1 MEFAIEKINKLYNSN
16 INLVTGFSPNE
27 VFWSTNKEILKKVY
41 YNTTKYFSNYNIE
54 DKTIECGDKC
64 VISNKLYVR
73 NKNKNNEIILE
84 EKKLS
89 KKMKF
94 ILSQEK

>member
-1 MEFAIEKINKLYNSN
+1 MA
-16 INLVTGFSPNE
+16 
-27 VFWSTNKEILKKVY
+27 
-41 YNTTKYFSNYNIE
+41 KYFSNYNIE

-84 EKKLS
+84 ETIKNKLNLFYPWRNNKKF
-89 KKMKF
+89 KMWKIF
-94 ILSQEK
+94 NFNF

>member
-1 MEFAIEKINKLYNSN
+1 MA
-16 INLVTGFSPNE
+16 
-27 VFWSTNKEILKKVY
+27 
-41 YNTTKYFSNYNIE
+41 KYFSNYNIE

-89 KKMKF
+89 KKIKF
-94 ILSQEK
+94 GWKYDWIWKKRKRINNKIL